1 MGSVTFDNSDNRSIP
16 HDVTLTNDFYVG
28 VFEAYASIVGLVHN
42 ADLIL
47 DLSGILIKEYVLIA
61 EARALEAGPGVI
73 ARNVGLKRFNVLVP
87 ALIGRPKRSARAAV
101 AYLNVRL
108 CKEIPI
114 VVPAL
119 ADRKPVRVHLV
130 RIVGEY
136 VVLREGLPACGH
148 NGRRHRHRLRRWCPR
163 MPLSKERAAGRAKCK
178 EFFS

>member
-1 MGSVTFDNSDNRSIP
+1 M
-16 HDVTLTNDFYVG
+16 
-28 VFEAYASIVGLVHN
+28 
-42 ADLIL
+42 
-47 DLSGILIKEYVLIA
+47 
-61 EARALEAGPGVI
+61 I

-148 NGRRHRHRLRRWCPR
+148 NGF
-163 MPLSKERAAGRAKCK
+163 EIAGIVVFAGHFPALAGPFGFICILGFIR
-178 EFFS
+178 F